1 MTGLGFVLGD
11 LGRRFREVKL
21 FWVGCSQEVRAIMI
35 AYFNKSHLEGRR
47 NETWL
52 KV

>member
-11 LGRRFREVKL
+11 LERRFREVKL

-35 AYFNKSHLEGRR
+35 AYFNLI
-47 NETWL
+47 L
-52 KV
+52 KDGGMKHG